1 MGIPTMKFT
10 SFQKATF
17 VGRDKSQIFAP
28 FCVDALPN
36 TRKLHVCVIKQ
47 AWIDIFE
54 YNFAFSKGKY
64 ICIITIH
71 FTIWAL
77 GEERRGRGA
86 LFS

>member
-1 MGIPTMKFT
+1 MKFT

-28 FCVDALPN
+28 FCVDVLPN

-47 AWIDIFE
+47 AWIDIFK

>member
-1 MGIPTMKFT
+1 MKFT
-10 SFQKATF
+10 SFQKVTF

-28 FCVDALPN
+28 FCVDVLPN

-47 AWIDIFE
+47 AWIDIFK

-64 ICIITIH
+64 ICIILYTSLFEH
-71 FTIWAL
+71 WEKK
-77 GEERRGRGA
+77 GRGRGA